1 MKKTTKHGRKLRLG
15 IATPRMASTKAASMH
30 ITRFTPAEREK
41 LIGHC
46 RHGLEQARKGL
57 ATYDDFTSISTA
69 AHKGLAIEAV
79 RIVVG
84 FKPIYL
90 RAQDVLDA
98 IQSRATT
105 TGRWVPTTLYAAEIT
120 ALDDLIWAYGKA
132 LEELTYAEFNRI
144 EKLAIGRATTT
155 GGQVFQQGG
164 APAEYRP

>member
-15 IATPRMASTKAASMH
+15 LATPAMASTKAATMH
-30 ITRFTPAEREK
+30 ITRLTPDEREK

-46 RHGLEQARKGL
+46 RHGMEQARKGL
-57 ATYDDFTSISTA
+57 ATYGDFTSISTA

-79 RIVVG
+79 RIIVG

-90 RAQDVLDA
+90 RANDALDA
-98 IQSRATT
+98 IQRRATT
-105 TGRWVPTTLYAAEIT
+105 TGRWVPPTLYAAEIT

-132 LEELTYAEFNRI
+132 LEEVTYAEFYRI
-144 EKLAIGRATTT
+144 EKLAIGRATAT